1 MTSGVNPGSPIYMV
15 ATSVGQNLVRVA
27 RTTQA
32 VTLTS
37 GQRVVTVN
45 TASLRP
51 SATGTGSLPLK
62 TAIKTLQPRVV
73 TSTKSPM
80 PSGTASKPSVI
91 VVQRSHGGSAKA
103 ALVTKEGIPASVVG
117 GQRILQ
123 TKTKQQPIVI
133 VSKPSSTGPIEQIT
147 TSTTTKT
154 EPAATAVVA
163 STPPQQPPTSSN
175 Q

>member
-1 MTSGVNPGSPIYMV
+1 MITEFFVLKNRLLNNLKFSGY
-15 ATSVGQNLVRVA
+15 
-27 RTTQA
+27 
-32 VTLTS
+32 
-37 GQRVVTVN
+37 VVFLYWITFF
-45 TASLRP
+45 S
-51 SATGTGSLPLK
+51 GTGSLPLK

-163 STPPQQPPTSSN
+163 STPPQPPTSSN
-175 Q
+175 QVH

>member
-1 MTSGVNPGSPIYMV
+1 M
-15 ATSVGQNLVRVA
+15 
-27 RTTQA
+27 
-32 VTLTS
+32 
-37 GQRVVTVN
+37 
-45 TASLRP
+45 
-51 SATGTGSLPLK
+51 K

-133 VSKPSSTGPIEQIT
+133 VSKPSSTGPIEHVT
-147 TSTTTKT
+147 TSTTTA
-154 EPAATAVVA
+154 AATAVVA
-163 STPPQQPPTSSN
+163 STPQQPPTSSN
-175 Q
+175 QVIKIGRVTSIYRLHI